1 MIKIIGFKLVEV
13 MVTLVI
19 AKTELARIA
28 QLQEM
33 FFIDNRANGSRRSYR
48 RYRVHDDDNQL
59 PGIFLLFSRT

>member
-33 FFIDNRANGSRRSYR
+33 FFIDNRANGRYWYCADSYE
-48 RYRVHDDDNQL
+48 L
-59 PGIFLLFSRT
+59 C